1 MIATIVIV
9 TIIAIILIVVA
20 IVTIVPMA
28 LHKCTDAHTHISMCR
43 TVSAQGHQP

>member
-28 LHKCTDAHTHISMCR
+28 LHKCTHAHTHTYNTI
-43 TVSAQGHQP
+43 